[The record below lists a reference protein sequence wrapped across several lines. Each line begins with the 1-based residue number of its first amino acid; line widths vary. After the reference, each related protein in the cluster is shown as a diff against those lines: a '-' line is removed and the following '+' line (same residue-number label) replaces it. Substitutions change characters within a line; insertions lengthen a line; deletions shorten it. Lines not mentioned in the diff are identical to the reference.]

1 MSPLN
6 PILGETCQREFEDGT
21 KYFAEQIM
29 HHPPI
34 SAAVMEG
41 PDKKWRFEVIHEF
54 KAGLNGHNSISAH
67 KEGAL
72 VITLYDGTQYI
83 IEEGYVQI
91 EGIVYG
97 EMIINICGT
106 IKIQD
111 VTNNLTAE
119 VIFDPDNKDGV
130 LSKMTS
136 SLKFWGAKKEKRL
149 SDCFD
154 VVVYEESGG
163 DKRDKV

>member
-6 PILGETCQREFEDGT
+6 PVLGETCQRYSKDGT
-21 KYFAEQIM
+21 KYYAEQIT

-34 SAAVMEG
+34 SAATMEG
-41 PDKKWRFEVIHEF
+41 PDNKWRFEVVQEF

-72 VITLYDGTQYI
+72 VLTLYDDTQYI

-97 EMIINICGT
+97 EMVINICGT
-106 IKIQD
+106 IRIRD
-111 VTNNLTAE
+111 VTNNLLSEIT
-119 VIFDPDNKDGV
+119 FNPDNQEGM
-130 LSKMTS
+130 LSKVSS
-136 SLKFWGAKKEKRL
+136 SLMFWGAKKEKRP
-149 SDCFD
+149 SDHFD
-154 VVVYEESGG
+154 IVIYEEYG
-163 DKRDKV
+163 DKKDTV